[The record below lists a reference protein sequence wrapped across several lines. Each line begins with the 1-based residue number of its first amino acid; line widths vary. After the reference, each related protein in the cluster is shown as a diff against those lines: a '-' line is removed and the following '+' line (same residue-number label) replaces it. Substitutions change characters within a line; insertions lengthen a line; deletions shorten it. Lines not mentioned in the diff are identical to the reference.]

1 MPTRC
6 AISAISRATRYSR
19 AAVALSGI
27 LLTSGCASRRAP
39 EAPAGAP
46 FEAIS
51 LLGDT
56 LRPAPLAPATRAR
69 LEQQL
74 ADARAAAESDP
85 ASADAA
91 IWLGRRTA
99 YLGRYNEAIA
109 IFGRAIERHPDDARL
124 YRHRGHRYITTRRF
138 ALAER
143 DLEHA
148 ARLVEGMPDEI
159 EPDGLPNARN
169 IPTSTLQSN
178 IWYHLGLARYLQ
190 GDFSG
195 ALDAYRRDLT
205 VATNPDM
212 MVATTY
218 WLYLTLRRLGRHEE
232 ARQVLAPVTRELD
245 IIENE
250 SYRRLLLAFK
260 GVLPLDSVRVAG
272 GDASL
277 EDATTGYGIG
287 AWHLVEGRRAEAE
300 AAFRRVLAGGNWP
313 SFGYVAAE
321 AELARMAR

>member
-1 MPTRC
+1 MPLR
-6 AISAISRATRYSR
+6 SAI
-19 AAVALSGI
+19 AACRRGARVPACALALSGI
-27 LLTSGCASRRAP
+27 FLSPGCVARSPESALL
-39 EAPAGAP
+39 PAGA
-46 FEAIS
+46 EAIS

-56 LRPAPLAPATRAR
+56 LRPAPLAPATRER
-69 LEQQL
+69 FERQL
-74 ADARAAAESDP
+74 AEARATFDAEP
-85 ASADAA
+85 SADAA

-99 YLGRYNEAIA
+99 YLGRYNEAIS
-109 IFGRAIERHPDDARL
+109 IFSRAIERHPADARL
-124 YRHRGHRYITTRRF
+124 LRHRGHRYLTTRRF

-143 DLEHA
+143 DLARA
-148 ARLVEGMPDEI
+148 AELVAGRADEI

-195 ALDAYRRDLT
+195 ALEAYRRGMT
-205 VATNPDM
+205 VSNNPDM

-218 WLYLTLRRLGRHEE
+218 WLYLTLRRLGRDDA
-232 ARQVLAPVTRELD
+232 ARQALAPVTRELD
-245 IIENE
+245 MIEND
-250 SYRRLLLAFK
+250 SYRRLLLSFRGELA
-260 GVLPLDSVRVAG
+260 LDSVRVAG

-287 AWHLVEGRRAEAE
+287 AWHLSEGRRADAD

-313 SFGYVAAE
+313 SFGYIAAE
-321 AELARMAR
+321 AELARARR